1 MSQIPATTVAAD
13 SPASNTPIAAAAA
26 AATTTPPSSTSSNR
40 GASAKASPTDNSA
53 PGSSKSRAKPDQYPH
68 HAIFVVHGM
77 GRQLE
82 EFGNYERNV
91 GYLVENTKTVLQSQF
106 HELKTD
112 VHIIPIEWH
121 AKLHGMVDER
131 MALASLRTVPK
142 VRLVMNDY
150 FADILYYFNN
160 HFGSEIIRMIVDE
173 LNEAYSTFIAKHP
186 DFNGKIAVYALSLGG
201 VAMFDIL
208 TCMDDDEPELEEEQ
222 TVESVKDSTL
232 EGTKSTQGESATSSQ
247 SEPAKK
253 KPRLRRQDQPKF
265 RAVVPKLK
273 FRPDLLFTVGSPVGA
288 IMVMRNL
295 EWETFHPPDDI
306 IHHNI
311 FHPFDPLAYRLEPL
325 IDPIFAAIPAVTLTS
340 TGNSQLFPISL
351 PSLASLPSIPGSISS
366 FWENK
371 VPALPKPSIPTLS
384 TLSQMTQSLK
394 AGRWLPGGAGGP
406 GKRTDGST
414 SNESGGESTS
424 EDQLN
429 NTKRHQ
435 HGSEESDMETGN
447 LNSNESRRK
456 SRLSQTAD
464 TNISLTE
471 AIAAAAVATYLD
483 QREGGNSATTA
494 TEPML
499 GNDINT
505 TTTTT
510 TSKSAPLSPSRKPS
524 LGPSRISSRVEDEQ
538 ENLKPA
544 AAGKAANASSTSPVD
559 RVTESE
565 EEEPVRSATE
575 ADQESFAGVSM
586 MELER
591 VMGMEK
597 GPSTIEKAQGVG
609 AKSDVVLEDVVR
621 SVPTSPVQDRHA
633 QHAHGQ
639 DSISSKEGIEGMQAR
654 HVDQEKAKHNS
665 ESGKN
670 RKVTITDEEE
680 ESGDINNGKQDHT
693 TEKDDKGNPHSANTM
708 RSRIYVG
715 ARETNVP
722 YRIDHVLQ
730 ETTVDLYTNE
740 YLLGMR
746 SHFRYWGNRDIAYH
760 ILKSILQPGDTTEG
774 EVLNL
779 QPEMPPPVTAPKSVK
794 EAAEAKA
801 KAAGAAYHQTQEQQG
816 HKKSFSFSLSNYRN
830 QDNNKEDSSN
840 SNSRGRNSGQYSRY
854 SYGDDGQLSGYRYAD
869 LDMSSAANVAPSS
882 NTLFQNSPFVK
893 KPWEQSTP
901 SLSTSGRT
909 DRTQPYHS
917 TGESRATAGSATSPE
932 RVYASASG
940 SERRATSPPR
950 AFDEGIVVPDLARPP
965 KSHYRSSRV
974 EERQN
979 RLDS

>member
-1 MSQIPATTVAAD
+1 MSQMPATAVATD
-13 SPASNTPIAAAAA
+13 SPANNT
-26 AATTTPPSSTSSNR
+26 ATTTTTTPSLPTSSNKET
-40 GASAKASPTDNSA
+40 SAKANSTDNSVPA
-53 PGSSKSRAKPDQYPH
+53 SSESHAKPDQYPH
-68 HAIFVVHGM
+68 HVIFVVHGM

-91 GYLVENTKTVLQSQF
+91 GYLVENIKTVLQSQF

-121 AKLHGMVDER
+121 AKLHSMVDER

-160 HFGSEIIRMIVDE
+160 HFGSEIIQMIVDE

-222 TVESVKDSTL
+222 TVESVKDPDL
-232 EGTKSTQGESATSSQ
+232 EGTTSTQGESETSSQ

-253 KPRLRRQDQPKF
+253 KPRFRKQDQPKF
-265 RAVVPKLK
+265 RAVIPKLK
-273 FRPDLLFTVGSPVGA
+273 FRPDLFFTVGSPVGA
-288 IMVMRNL
+288 VMVMRNL

-311 FHPFDPLAYRLEPL
+311 FHPFDPLAYRIEPL

-371 VPALPKPSIPTLS
+371 VPAIPIPKPSIPSIPTLS

-394 AGRWLPGGAGGP
+394 AGRWLPGGGG
-406 GKRTDGST
+406 GSGRTTDGSI
-414 SNESGGESTS
+414 SNESGGESAS

-429 NTKRHQ
+429 NTKGHQ
-435 HGSEESDMETGN
+435 HGSEESDMETSDTN
-447 LNSNESRRK
+447 PDESRRK
-456 SRLSQTAD
+456 SRLSQTAN
-464 TNISLTE
+464 TNPSLTE

-483 QREGGNSATTA
+483 QRESGSSGTTA

-499 GNDINT
+499 GSGINT

-510 TSKSAPLSPSRKPS
+510 TSKSAPPSPSKRPS
-524 LGPSRISSRVEDEQ
+524 LGPRRISSRIEDDQ
-538 ENLKPA
+538 E
-544 AAGKAANASSTSPVD
+544 NASSADPAD
-559 RVTESE
+559 RVTEPE
-565 EEEPVRSATE
+565 EEEPMRPSTK
-575 ADQESFAGVSM
+575 ADQDLSGVSL
-586 MELER
+586 MEFER
-591 VMGMEK
+591 VMGVEE
-597 GPSTIEKAQGVG
+597 GPSTMEKEQGVG

-621 SVPTSPVQDRHA
+621 SVPTSPILDRHD

-639 DSISSKEGIEGMQAR
+639 DSINSNEGIEGMQAR
-654 HVDQEKAKHNS
+654 HVDHEKVKHNTES
-665 ESGKN
+665 EKN
-670 RKVTITDEEE
+670 RRVTIASEEE
-680 ESGDINNGKQDHT
+680 ESGNTNNGKQDPT
-693 TEKDDKGNPHSANTM
+693 KGKDDKENSHRP
-708 RSRIYVG
+708 RILVG
-715 ARETNVP
+715 ARETKVP

-730 ETTVDLYTNE
+730 ETTVDQYTNE

-760 ILKSILQPGDTTEG
+760 ILKSILQPGDTTEDG
-774 EVLNL
+774 VLNL
-779 QPEMPPPVTAPKSVK
+779 QPEMPPPVTAPKSIK

-816 HKKSFSFSLSNYRN
+816 HKKSLSFTLSNYRN
-830 QDNNKEDSSN
+830 QDNNKEDNNN
-840 SNSRGRNSGQYSRY
+840 SNNRSRNSGQYGRY
-854 SYGDDGQLSGYRYAD
+854 GYGDDGQLSGYRYAD
-869 LDMSSAANVAPSS
+869 LDMSSAANVASSS
-882 NTLFQNSPFVK
+882 NTLYQNSPFVK
-893 KPWEQSTP
+893 KPWEQS
-901 SLSTSGRT
+901 GRT
-909 DRTQPYHS
+909 DRAQSYHPA
-917 TGESRATAGSATSPE
+917 GESRATAGSATSPE
-932 RVYASASG
+932 RVNVSASG
-940 SERRATSPPR
+940 SERRATSPSR
-950 AFDEGIVVPDLARPP
+950 GFEEGIVVPDLARPP

-979 RLDS
+979 RLD